1 MRNLAPSRNWARVA
15 IWDAVV
21 PVLGIA
27 ALLMIGV
34 MLGWPVWWVSAGS
47 MLCLLVVQAVAVNV
61 VLFRRDSVTLG
72 TDDDAPGLRLA
83 AIGLCTAVLVATVA
97 VGYARWT
104 EPDRQFTR
112 DSADVVRIAGD
123 ASVATAS
130 FTPMD
135 PSGAIDRAV
144 SLMAPDRADAFRGP
158 LEKATADMAKRNITA
173 SAQVVSAGLEMLSP
187 SVASVAVVL
196 RGTQSTPGQPPVNS
210 VLALRVSLSQ
220 HDGRWLVDDVQP
232 INSR

>member
-1 MRNLAPSRNWARVA
+1 MSNLARTRNLARVA
-15 IWDAVV
+15 LWDVLL

-27 ALLMIGV
+27 ALLMIGL
-34 MLGWPVWWVSAGS
+34 MLGWPVWWVSVGS
-47 MLCLLVVQAVAVNV
+47 MLCLLVVQAVVVNV

-72 TDDDAPGLRLA
+72 TDDDAAGLRLA
-83 AIGLCTAVLVATVA
+83 VIGLCTAALIAAVA
-97 VGYARWT
+97 VGYGHWT
-104 EPDRQFTR
+104 VPDRQFTR
-112 DSADVVRIAGD
+112 DATDVVRIAGD
-123 ASVATAS
+123 ASVATAT

-135 PSGAIDRAV
+135 PSGSIDRAV
-144 SLMAPDRADAFRGP
+144 SFMSPERADAFRAP
-158 LEKATADMAKRNITA
+158 LERATADMAKRNVTA
-173 SAQVVSAGLEMLSP
+173 SAQVVSAGLEMLS
-187 SVASVAVVL
+187 SSAAGVAVIL